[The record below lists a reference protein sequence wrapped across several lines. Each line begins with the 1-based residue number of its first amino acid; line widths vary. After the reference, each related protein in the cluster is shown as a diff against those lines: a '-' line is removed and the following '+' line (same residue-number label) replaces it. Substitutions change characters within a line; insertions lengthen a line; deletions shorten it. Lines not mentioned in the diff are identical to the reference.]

1 MQRISR
7 SEFGDN
13 LFSEFF
19 FFCRFVGIINVNFQI
34 VATDVIN
41 SFSGMGKFAERKR
54 AAAVIIEAVYGDGI
68 EIGHFLRF
76 GNFESNTVLN
86 LNLPSVF
93 LLEPKRL
100 CSKYSAALFAVNSDF
115 THFRA
120 LGR

>member
-13 LFSEFF
+13 FFSEFF

-76 GNFESNTVLN
+76 GNFEGNTVLN
-86 LNLPSVF
+86 LN
-93 LLEPKRL
+93 
-100 CSKYSAALFAVNSDF
+100 FAVCFF
-115 THFRA
+115 TGAKKVMFKIFGGT
-120 LGR
+120 LCCSF